1 MYTGGG
7 GVDGQMLSGS
17 VTWTEG
23 MAVIGASGSGHE
35 VLMDAAPAV
44 GGEDRGARPKE
55 LTLLSLGGCTAL
67 DVISIMRKM
76 QVPFESFRI
85 DLEADTSEA
94 HPSVFTEIRLVYKT
108 EGEGVQREK
117 VDRAIQL
124 SQERYCGVTH
134 MLNKTAKIVVISDVN
149 GDRKEI

>member
-1 MYTGGG
+1 
-7 GVDGQMLSGS
+7 MLTGS

-23 MAVIGASGSGHE
+23 MAVLGQSGSGHE
-35 VLMDAAPAV
+35 LVMDGAPSV
-44 GGEDRGARPKE
+44 GGEDRGPRPKE

-76 QVPFESFRI
+76 QVPFKSFRI
-85 DLEADTSEA
+85 ELEGDTAET
-94 HPSVFTEIRLVYKT
+94 HPSVFTEIRLIYRT